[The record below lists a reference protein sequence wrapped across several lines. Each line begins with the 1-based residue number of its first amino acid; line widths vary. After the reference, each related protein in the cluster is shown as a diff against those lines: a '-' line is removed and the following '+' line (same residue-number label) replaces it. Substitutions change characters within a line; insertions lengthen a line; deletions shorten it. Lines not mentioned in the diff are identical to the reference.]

1 MKKLSSVV
9 WVVLMAIGIVLSV
22 PHTKVQAASP
32 RLSADQ
38 VLMRKGQ
45 TYTLKLK
52 NEKKVKWSS
61 SKKAVATVKKGK
73 ITAKKPGKT
82 TITAKSGKKTYK
94 CTINVTSKKKKT
106 LVIYFSATGHTKSA
120 AKKVAKAAGADI
132 IRLVPKK
139 AYTSADLDYN
149 TDCRANKEQENN
161 AKPAIVTVIKNI
173 KQYKTVYLGY
183 PIWHGKEPGVIRT
196 FLSKTKLTKK
206 TVIPFC
212 TSGGSEITKS
222 VSNIRK
228 MAVGAKI
235 KDGRNL
241 TDASYNEIKDW
252 ITKK

>member
-1 MKKLSSVV
+1 MKKLLSIV
-9 WVVLMAIGIVLSV
+9 WVFLMAMGAVLSMN
-22 PHTKVQAASP
+22 HTDVKAASP
-32 RLSADQ
+32 QLSANQ

-52 NEKKVKWSS
+52 NAKKVKWSS

-73 ITAKKPGKT
+73 ITAKEPGKT
-82 TITAKSGKKTYK
+82 TITAKSGKKRYK
-94 CTINVTSKKKKT
+94 CTITVTTKKKKT
-106 LVIYFSATGHTKSA
+106 LIIYFSATGHTKSVA
-120 AKKVAKAAGADI
+120 EKVAKAAGADI

-149 TDCRANKEQENN
+149 TDCRANREQENN
-161 AKPAIVTVIKNI
+161 AKPAIATVIKNI

-206 TVIPFC
+206 TVILFC
-212 TSGGSEITKS
+212 TSGGSEITRS
-222 VSNIRK
+222 MSNISK
-228 MAVGAKI
+228 LAAKARI

-241 TDASYNEIKDW
+241 TDASYKEIKEW
-252 ITKK
+252 VTK